1 MTKKERNKKRSVVN
15 RFRAVLPAK
24 GCNEAFCRSI
34 AASFLAQC
42 DPTVEEIADVKT
54 VVSEAVTNCTVH
66 AYRELPPSERAKKQI
81 CFSCELYSD
90 GEFRFTVRDT
100 GCGIAD
106 IERAMTPLYTTDSA
120 GERSGMGLP
129 IMQSFS
135 DSFRIRSA
143 PGKGT
148 TVVFTKKIARAENE
162 NGNT

>member
-1 MTKKERNKKRSVVN
+1 MKRQKNKKKTVIN
-15 RFRAVLPAK
+15 RFRMILPAISR
-24 GCNEAFCRSI
+24 NEAVCRSI
-34 AASFLAQC
+34 AASFLAQS

-66 AYRELPPSERAKKQI
+66 AYRDMPASESAKKQI
-81 CFSCELYSD
+81 YFSCELYSD

-106 IERAMTPLYTTDSA
+106 IAKAMTPLYTTDSA

-135 DSFRIRSA
+135 DSFKITSK

-148 TVVFTKKIARAENE
+148 KVVFTKTVAHTEEDDKD
-162 NGNT
+162 T